1 MNNKTI
7 IMSVA
12 IVLGIVF
19 ILAAVVYFI
28 TPAQALPVFMPGYEP
43 GLARVHLTHG
53 VGALVLGL
61 GSFVV
66 AWFQSGRKPAKAA

>member
-7 IMSVA
+7 IMSLA

-28 TPAQALPVFMPGYEP
+28 TPAQSLPVFMPGYEA
-43 GLARVHLTHG
+43 GLTRVHLTHG
-53 VGALVLGL
+53 VGSLVLGL
-61 GSFVV
+61 GCFVF
-66 AWFQSGRKPAKAA
+66 AWFQSGRKTVR